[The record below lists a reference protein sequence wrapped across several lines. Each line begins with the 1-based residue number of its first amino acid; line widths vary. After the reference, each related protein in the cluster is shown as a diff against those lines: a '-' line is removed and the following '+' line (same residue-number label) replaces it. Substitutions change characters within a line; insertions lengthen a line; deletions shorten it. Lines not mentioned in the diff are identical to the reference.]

1 MKNGEGAGSLYKM
14 QKEGVKMERLEE
26 LEKIFE
32 KVDED
37 KAKVI
42 KPLLSDV
49 VFMEG
54 RLKELRELPHI
65 RVHPTNQTKQETTAA
80 GKQYKETMQ
89 AYLNAIKV
97 LQMTLSRFSEE
108 AEDAF
113 DAWLKEN
120 GNE

>member
-1 MKNGEGAGSLYKM
+1 
-14 QKEGVKMERLEE
+14 MERLQE
-26 LEKIFE
+26 LEKVFE

-37 KAKVI
+37 KVKVI
-42 KPLLSDV
+42 KPLLLDV

-54 RLKELRELPHI
+54 RLKELRELPQI
-65 RVHPTNQTKQETTAA
+65 RIHPTDKTKQETTAA

-97 LQMTLSRFSEE
+97 LQMTLSRYSEE

>member
-1 MKNGEGAGSLYKM
+1 
-14 QKEGVKMERLEE
+14 MERLEE

-37 KAKVI
+37 KVKVI
-42 KPLLSDV
+42 KPLFAEIG
-49 VFMEG
+49 FMEG
-54 RLKELRELPHI
+54 RLKELRELPQI
-65 RVHPTNQTKQETTAA
+65 RIHPTDKARQEITAA

-113 DAWLKEN
+113 DKWLKEN
-120 GNE
+120 SNE